1 MLFVDPFVRTEPLG
15 RRTVRF
21 ALVLAAHLALLWG
34 ALELAARPEVRQAA
48 QEVLVRLIDLPP
60 PQPEVKPPE
69 PPRPKPTPARQPAP
83 MAPPPIM
90 TAAAEA
96 PAPVAGFAVAPQPPA
111 PPVLPPIDAVPVPP
125 APAAPPAPA
134 PVTAARFDADYL
146 ANPKPAYPVASRR
159 LGEEGKVV
167 LRVHVSAEGTARAV
181 EVKQSCGFARLD
193 EAAKAAVEQ
202 WRFVPARRGADAIDS
217 WVSVPIVFSLQSA

>member
-21 ALVLAAHLALLWG
+21 VLILGAHVTLLWG
-34 ALELAARPEVRQAA
+34 ALELAARPEVRQVAR
-48 QEVLVRLIDLPP
+48 EVLVRLIDLPP
-60 PQPEVKPPE
+60 PPPAVKPPE
-69 PPRPKPTPARQPAP
+69 PPLPKPTPARRPLP
-83 MAPPPIM
+83 MAPPPVM
-90 TAAAEA
+90 TAAEA
-96 PAPVAGFAVAPQPPA
+96 PGPVASFAVAPQPPA
-111 PPVLPPIDAVPVPP
+111 PPTPPPIDAAPAPAPP
-125 APAAPPAPA
+125 APAASPA
-134 PVTAARFDADYL
+134 VVAARFDADYL
-146 ANPKPAYPVASRR
+146 ANPKPVYPVASRR

-181 EVKQSCGFARLD
+181 EVKQSCGFQRLD

>member
-1 MLFVDPFVRTEPLG
+1 
-15 RRTVRF
+15 
-21 ALVLAAHLALLWG
+21 
-34 ALELAARPEVRQAA
+34 
-48 QEVLVRLIDLPP
+48 
-60 PQPEVKPPE
+60 
-69 PPRPKPTPARQPAP
+69 

-96 PAPVAGFAVAPQPPA
+96 PAPVASFAVAPQPPA
-111 PPVLPPIDAVPVPP
+111 PPTLPPIDAAPAPAPP
-125 APAAPPAPA
+125 APAAPPA
-134 PVTAARFDADYL
+134 VTAARFDADYL
-146 ANPKPAYPVASRR
+146 SNPKPVYPVASRR

-181 EVKQSCGFARLD
+181 EVKHSCGFSRLD

>member
-1 MLFVDPFVRTEPLG
+1 MLFPDPFVRPDPPGQRAL
-15 RRTVRF
+15 RF
-21 ALVLAAHLALLWG
+21 ALVLGGHLALLWG
-34 ALELAARPEVRQAA
+34 ALELATRPEVRQAA
-48 QEVLVRLIDLPP
+48 QEVLVRLIDMPP
-60 PQPEVKPPE
+60 PQPELKQPE
-69 PPRPKPTPARQPAP
+69 PPRPKPTPARQPPP

-96 PAPVAGFAVAPQPPA
+96 PAPVASFAVAPQPPA
-111 PPVLPPIDAVPVPP
+111 PPTLPPIDAAPAPAPP
-125 APAAPPAPA
+125 APAAPPA
-134 PVTAARFDADYL
+134 VTAARFDADYL
-146 ANPKPAYPVASRR
+146 SNPKPVYPVASRR

-181 EVKQSCGFARLD
+181 EVKHSCGFSRLD

>member
-1 MLFVDPFVRTEPLG
+1 MLFPDPLVRAEPLG
-15 RRTVRF
+15 ARALRF
-21 ALVLAAHLALLWG
+21 ALILAAHLALLWG

-48 QEVLVRLIDLPP
+48 QEVLVRLIAPP
-60 PQPEVKPPE
+60 PLQTEVKQPES
-69 PPRPKPTPARQPAP
+69 PRPRPTPARQPPP

-96 PAPVAGFAVAPQPPA
+96 PAPVASFAVAPQPPA
-111 PPVLPPIDAVPVPP
+111 PPALPPIDAAPAPVPP
-125 APAAPPAPA
+125 APAAPPA
-134 PVTAARFDADYL
+134 VIAARFDADYL
-146 ANPKPAYPVASRR
+146 SNPKPVYPVASRR

-181 EVKQSCGFARLD
+181 EVKHSCGFPRLD